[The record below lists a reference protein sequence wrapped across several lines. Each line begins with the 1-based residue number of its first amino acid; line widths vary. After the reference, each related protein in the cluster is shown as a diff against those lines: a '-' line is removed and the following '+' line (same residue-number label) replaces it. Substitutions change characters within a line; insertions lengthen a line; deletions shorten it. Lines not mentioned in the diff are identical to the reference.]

1 MVQQN
6 LTAFS
11 HSVDLRGPLTKD
23 ITAESFSERLVP
35 FTLTT
40 WLCLLFLYLIFFAH
54 EMYAARVKPL
64 WANEQKASS
73 LMFQSSVLFYWFYW
87 YVNEAMLLPVTL
99 DFAVSMGQSAT
110 MSGFFISS
118 SLIALILGLFM
129 GKKLV
134 PEASFDQRRARS
146 LLVWSNLVATLFM
159 LLEAAVCNSAVHW
172 SMPAKGVVF
181 WVMILISQAHGF
193 VGALPYVPL
202 MVMWGKFTPKSEMS
216 FWMILTQCVRQSGLL
231 VGPAIFAL
239 VSVLVKGGSPIAPP
253 SLMAWVVLAQAVLGL
268 ASVLLNALVIPQQ
281 MPPLPDADADDA
293 EEPEDVTLSN
303 DPKTERSVEELELP
317 QRQEVVQGM
326 IFYAFERQLVT
337 ASIEVSTIMLLE
349 VSYGWSVELSGIV
362 FTVVSFTGLA
372 FAGLSTWM
380 ISHQVCQES
389 TVFFACNAIALVGV
403 IFLFDFGT
411 GAFGLLLAD
420 GLVYGCASVSNGI
433 AEGWASRAAKEGSD
447 FSIEVYRTWNMSLA
461 CAARFMAPM
470 VARTVLDFGGRN
482 LYAALQLVMVAL
494 STSTVYKVVSMT
506 WDLSHEVT
514 QNGKESGKE
523 V

>member
-202 MVMWGKFTPKSEMS
+202 MVMWGKFTPKSEM
-216 FWMILTQCVRQSGLL
+216 L
-231 VGPAIFAL
+231 ANAEIFVAA
-239 VSVLVKGGSPIAPP
+239 SAS
-253 SLMAWVVLAQAVLGL
+253 GL

-317 QRQEVVQGM
+317 QRQE
-326 IFYAFERQLVT
+326 
-337 ASIEVSTIMLLE
+337 
-349 VSYGWSVELSGIV
+349 
-362 FTVVSFTGLA
+362 
-372 FAGLSTWM
+372 
-380 ISHQVCQES
+380 VCQES

-494 STSTVYKVVSMT
+494 STSTVYRAASML
-506 WDLSHEVT
+506 WNKAK
-514 QNGKESGKE
+514 NGKE